1 MSTVHYYS
9 IIVFSSPDNSTGKL
23 LQRVRTIICLVH
35 NISFKTE
42 KKKRHCVEL
51 NLAFTLP
58 NLAMLTANDKQSIV
72 LSILREVNL
81 AKNTSNKTGKSIPD
95 IVAAGNRFKLV

>member
-1 MSTVHYYS
+1 
-9 IIVFSSPDNSTGKL
+9 
-23 LQRVRTIICLVH
+23 
-35 NISFKTE
+35 
-42 KKKRHCVEL
+42 
-51 NLAFTLP
+51 LAFTLP

-95 IVAAGNRFKLV
+95 IVAAGNRFGEEKTIIE